1 MKLKALRRYVGPR
14 WLVLVCLAAPLAACT
29 TTPEQRFAQ
38 ECRGRGL
45 QDGTPAMAQCV
56 QDQRQAAQKSAAQSP
71 TGSAYIPPSY
81 QGAGPG
87 CYDCN

>member
-1 MKLKALRRYVGPR
+1 MKLKALTGRVGTR
-14 WLVLVCLAAPLAACT
+14 GLMLVCLAAPLLAC

-56 QDQRQAAQKSAAQSP
+56 QDQQQAAQKSAAQSP

-81 QGAGPG
+81 QGTGPG
-87 CYDCN
+87 CYNCN